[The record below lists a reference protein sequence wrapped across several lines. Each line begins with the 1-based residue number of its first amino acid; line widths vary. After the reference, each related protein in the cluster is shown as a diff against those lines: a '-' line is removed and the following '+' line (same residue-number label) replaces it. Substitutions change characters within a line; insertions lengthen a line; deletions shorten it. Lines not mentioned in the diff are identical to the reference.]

1 MIAYISGTLV
11 ATSENAAI
19 VEAGGIGYE
28 IIMSNRALSRLP
40 QRGSQARI
48 LTWLQ
53 VRDDGFSLF
62 GFLTQEEKELFLRLV
77 GVSGI
82 GPKVALAALTTFEPD
97 ELTRLIVEED
107 VKGVSR
113 IPGVGKKSA
122 SRIVLELKGSLEVG
136 SASQGAAQTP
146 NGAVALASETL
157 MAMGFS
163 PTEAEVALR
172 DAPADADETTL
183 IKYALKRIGA

>member
-28 IIMSNRALSRLP
+28 IIMSNRALSRLS

-113 IPGVGKKSA
+113 IPGVGKKSV